1 MKISPFQKDKSGR
14 LWFVFQLLILC
25 FITLTSSAQ
34 TGINVVSAEEF
45 QLQLNTSSKPQLI
58 DVRTPDEFKTSHL
71 KNAVNYNFNAEQ
83 FKDQLAKLDKNAPV
97 YIYCKGGGRSAAA
110 VKQMEKLGFTQVTE
124 LKGGIM
130 SWEQNDLPVET
141 GNVKKGDSYL
151 AADFNELL
159 AAHQYLLVDFYAE
172 WCLPCKKME
181 PALAKLK
188 TQYQGDVAIERVDV
202 DKAKDLAKTLKI
214 EGLPA
219 VAVYRDGV
227 EIKRVTGYQSE
238 KELIGLIELLKK

>member
-1 MKISPFQKDKSGR
+1 MKISPSQIIKSAR
-14 LWFVFQLLILC
+14 LWFIFQLILLSC
-25 FITLTSSAQ
+25 VTLVSSAQ
-34 TGINVVSAEEF
+34 TSVNLVSAEEF
-45 QLQLNTSSKPQLI
+45 QLQLKTSSKPQLI
-58 DVRTPDEFKTSHL
+58 DVRTPDEFKSSHL
-71 KNAVNYNFNAEQ
+71 NNAVNYNFNAEQ

-110 VKQMEKLGFTQVTE
+110 VKQMETMGFTQITE

-130 SWEQNDLPVET
+130 SWEQADLPVET
-141 GNVKKGDSYL
+141 GDVKKGDTYL
-151 AADFNELL
+151 AADFKQML
-159 AAHQYLLVDFYAE
+159 AAHQYVLVDFYAE

-181 PALAKLK
+181 PALTKLK
-188 TQYQGDVAIERVDV
+188 TQYQGEVAVERVDV
-202 DKAKDLAKTLKI
+202 EKAKDLAKTLKI

-238 KELIGLIELLKK
+238 KDLIRLIELVKK

>member
-1 MKISPFQKDKSGR
+1 MKISPSQIIKSAR
-14 LWFVFQLLILC
+14 LWFIFQLILLSC
-25 FITLTSSAQ
+25 VTLVSYAQ
-34 TGINVVSAEEF
+34 TSVNVVSAEEF
-45 QLQLNTSSKPQLI
+45 QAQLKTSSKPQLI

-71 KNAVNYNFNAEQ
+71 NQAVNYNFNAEQ
-83 FKDQLAKLDKNAPV
+83 FKEQLARLDKNAPV

-110 VKQMEKLGFTQVTE
+110 VKQMETMGFTQITE

-130 SWEQNDLPVET
+130 SWEQKDLPLEAVA
-141 GNVKKGDSYL
+141 VKNGDAYV
-151 AADFNELL
+151 AADFNQML
-159 AAHQYLLVDFYAE
+159 AAHQYVLVDFYAE

-181 PALAKLK
+181 PALTKLK
-188 TQYQGDVAIERVDV
+188 TKYQGEVAIERVDV
-202 DKAKDLAKTLKI
+202 EKAKDLAKTLKI

-238 KELIGLIELLKK
+238 KDLIRLIELLKK